1 MEKHAATRH
10 IAIIDACTMS
20 VLGLQKLLTHTSG
33 NQCQIHVFR
42 NSAEFLAELHRWPCF
57 AVIYAIS
64 CARGSRKDSSYLLK
78 SVARLAPQARRIVIS
93 DDRREAGLIR
103 DLSPVSLHGILCKSA
118 AISDLSAQ
126 LQGLLQVFPS
136 PQENIINGGCR
147 GATPGLSPTERVIL
161 YYMAEGLSIP
171 EIAAHLA
178 RNTKTIR
185 AHKFNAMTKLGVS
198 TDTDLLCAAD
208 MLHYSPIRG
217 NLYLS
222 SRVKMN

>member
-10 IAIIDACTMS
+10 IAIIDACTLS
-20 VLGLQKLLTHTSG
+20 VLGLQQLLTHTLGS
-33 NQCQIHVFR
+33 QYQIHAFK
-42 NSAEFLAELHRWPCF
+42 NSAEFLAKFHCWPCF

-64 CARGSRKDSSYLLK
+64 SVRGSRKESSYLLK
-78 SVARLAPQARRIVIS
+78 SVARLSPQARRIVIS
-93 DDRREAGLIR
+93 DDCREAGLIR
-103 DLSPVSLHGILCKSA
+103 GLSPVNLHGILCKSS
-118 AISDLSAQ
+118 AISELAEQ
-126 LQGLLQVFPS
+126 LQALLQVLPF
-136 PQENIINGGCR
+136 PQENIINGSCR
-147 GATPGLSPTERVIL
+147 GGTPGLSPTERVIL

-198 TDTDLLCAAD
+198 TDTELLCAAD

-217 NLYLS
+217 NLYRS
-222 SRVKMN
+222 SPLKVN